1 MMGNNGEMMFLCTI
15 YKKINGNIL
24 LLMKIIQ
31 LIIKKIIYNYNN
43 NNHNN
48 NNNHQDQDV
57 DILH

>member
-1 MMGNNGEMMFLCTI
+1 MMDNNGEMMFLCII

-31 LIIKKIIYNYNN
+31 LIIKKKLYNY

-48 NNNHQDQDV
+48 NNLNHQDQDV